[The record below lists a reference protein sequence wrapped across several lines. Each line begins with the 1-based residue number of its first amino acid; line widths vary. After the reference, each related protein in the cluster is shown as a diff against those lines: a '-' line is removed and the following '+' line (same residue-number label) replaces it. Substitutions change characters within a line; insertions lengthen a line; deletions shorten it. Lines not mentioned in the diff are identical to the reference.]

1 MQVSSIG
8 LTEDLAKVEYGADN
22 VAVAFQSMS
31 HVDRAI
37 CDGEEDGFIKIV
49 YSKKNYSIL
58 GATVMSPAAGE
69 LISEIGVAMK
79 AKMSLDQ
86 LATVIHSYP
95 AYSIALQMMASEVN
109 YEKTLKSK
117 GLLNFLK
124 RLGL

>member
-1 MQVSSIG
+1 M
-8 LTEDLAKVEYGADN
+8 K
-22 VAVAFQSMS
+22 

-37 CDGEEDGFIKIV
+37 CDGEEQGFIKVV
-49 YSKKNYSIL
+49 YSKKNYEIL

-79 AKMSLDQ
+79 AKMSFDQ

-117 GLLNFLK
+117 TLLNILK
-124 RLGL
+124 WIGL

>member
-1 MQVSSIG
+1 M
-8 LTEDLAKVEYGADN
+8 EYGAEN
-22 VAVAFQSMS
+22 VGVAFKRMN

-37 CDGEEDGFIKIV
+37 CDGEEQGFVKVV
-49 YSKKNYSIL
+49 YSKKNYCIL
-58 GATVMSPAAGE
+58 GATVMSPSAGE

-79 AKMSLDQ
+79 ANMSFDQ

-95 AYSIALQMMASEVN
+95 AYSIALQMMASDVN

-117 GLLNFLK
+117 TLLNILK

>member
-1 MQVSSIG
+1 M
-8 LTEDLAKVEYGADN
+8 TEELAKIDYGVDS
-22 VAVAFQSMS
+22 VAVAYQEMN

-37 CDGEEDGFIKIV
+37 CDGEEQGFIKIV
-49 YSKKNYSIL
+49 YSKKNYQIL

-79 AKMSLDQ
+79 ANMPFPD

-95 AYSIALQMMASEVN
+95 AYSIALQMMASKVN

-117 GLLNFLK
+117 TLLDVLKWIGL
-124 RLGL
+124 